1 MGIGV
6 LCLMLI
12 FASQETTAMDEIVL
26 SDGAR
31 LVGTLISWNRERI
44 VFRTADGATR
54 EVAPSGVLRLS
65 LGRNSIAAMG
75 AQLPAEGKTPPLD
88 SSPTTTRSDERSWR
102 GAFDV
107 SYAGHRGT
115 TDSDSLVLDVRAQRQ
130 REPWRLRLR
139 SRYFRAL
146 KDRSLAGNE
155 WLGGGRLD
163 RFFSP
168 RLFVFASG
176 DFEFDEVERVNLR
189 SIYAVGFGA
198 DLLASESRA
207 LSISGGGGYTR
218 ESFRDGT
225 RRESLSGVFR
235 QEFRQKLSPQSQLEQ
250 QLHFLQDLR
259 EAARFK
265 LRFESALR
273 FRVSELFTVRF
284 GISNAYDHRPQPG
297 VRRNEVTFTT
307 GVGVTF

>member
-12 FASQETTAMDEIVL
+12 FASQEVAATDEIIL
-26 SDGAR
+26 SDGTR
-31 LVGTLISWNRERI
+31 FVGTLVSWSREQI
-44 VFRTADGATR
+44 VFRTADGTMR
-54 EVAPSGVLRLS
+54 EVAPSDVLRLS
-65 LGRNSIAAMG
+65 LGPNSIAAMG
-75 AQLPAEGKTPPLD
+75 ARLPTEKQASPPD
-88 SSPTTTRSDERSWR
+88 SSPATARSDERSWR

-115 TDSDSLVLDVRAQRQ
+115 TDSDSLVLDVRAERQ

-198 DLLASESRA
+198 DLLVSESRA
-207 LSISGGGGYTR
+207 LSISGGSGYTR
-218 ESFRDGT
+218 ESFRDGA
-225 RRESLSGVFR
+225 RREFLSGVFR

-250 QLHFLQDLR
+250 QFHFLQDLR
-259 EAARFK
+259 EATRFK
-265 LRFESALR
+265 FRLESALR
-273 FRVSELFTVRF
+273 FRVSELFTIRF
-284 GISNAYDHRPQPG
+284 GVSDAYDNRPQPG
-297 VRRNEVTFTT
+297 VRKNEVTFTT
-307 GVGVTF
+307 GLGIVF